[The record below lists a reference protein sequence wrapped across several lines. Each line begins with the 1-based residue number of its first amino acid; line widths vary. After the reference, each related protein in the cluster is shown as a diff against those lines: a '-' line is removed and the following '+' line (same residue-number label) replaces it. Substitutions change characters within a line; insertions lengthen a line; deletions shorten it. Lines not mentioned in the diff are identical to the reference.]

1 METRGIHPNHFR
13 SIMAI
18 PPKSHPKEY
27 WEVYCKT
34 AKKNIFKH
42 LNHSVA
48 RTGMTAWTPP
58 SLPDS
63 IVLLGGWNGFD
74 AAFLDAEIVPGI
86 DKEGGNSDST
96 YASFRRKNVRTGTPS
111 LGGLWDR

>member
-1 METRGIHPNHFR
+1 
-13 SIMAI
+13 
-18 PPKSHPKEY
+18 
-27 WEVYCKT
+27 
-34 AKKNIFKH
+34 
-42 LNHSVA
+42 
-48 RTGMTAWTPP
+48 MTAWTPP

-96 YASFRRKNVRTGTPS
+96 YASFRRKNVRTGTSS
-111 LGGLWDR
+111 LDGLWDR